1 LSTNGKKRLFFWL
14 KKRKEKTPIGDPN
27 QNPNKIRGKEKKMR
41 MGREK
46 KKKMIM
52 GGTHIAL

>member
-1 LSTNGKKRLFFWL
+1 MSTNEKKVVFFWL
-14 KKRKEKTPIGDPN
+14 KKRKEKNPIGDTN

-46 KKKMIM
+46 KKRMIM

>member
-1 LSTNGKKRLFFWL
+1 MEKKVVFSA
-14 KKRKEKTPIGDPN
+14 KKKKKKKTPIGDPN
-27 QNPNKIRGKEKKMR
+27 QNPNKIRGKEKKMI

>member
-1 LSTNGKKRLFFWL
+1 MFSLL
-14 KKRKEKTPIGDPN
+14 KKRKEKNPIGDTN